1 MTDNSILRG
10 PGRNFSVNEATRRR
24 NPPLFGRM
32 PQEASG
38 ADNAPSGRWATSRLA
53 AGLPAQVGT
62 PLAPSVAAAT
72 IVQGVSREIE
82 QLHNPIIAWCRAQVP
97 QVPFIHSRPD
107 KATGST
113 LGAPDFVI
121 CYRGKILM
129 IELKTET
136 GKLSKD
142 QRIWHHLAKLQG
154 VEVLTLRDM
163 ASFYKAVA

>member
-1 MTDNSILRG
+1 MGITLDQIKDPLLRQ
-10 PGRNFSVNEATRRR
+10 RIESEVA
-24 NPPLFGRM
+24 
-32 PQEASG
+32 QDASKSS
-38 ADNAPSGRWATSRLA
+38 NAPSGRWATSRLA
-53 AGLPAQVGT
+53 AGLPAHAGT
-62 PLAPSVAAAT
+62 PLAPAVTAESLVH
-72 IVQGVSREIE
+72 GVSREIE

-142 QRIWHHLAKLQG
+142 QTVWHHLAKLQG

-163 ASFYKAVA
+163 ESFYKAVA